1 MGDIRMVFNAATFS
15 CDFAMAGPG
24 LVLGNELESA
34 VLISLFTDALADPED
49 LLPPGQAID
58 RRGWW
63 ADSYENE
70 QIGSK
75 LWQVFWRQTTQDT
88 LNWARDTAL
97 KALQWML
104 DDQVASDLS
113 VDVQFLGKGRMG
125 IDIVITEPSGQ
136 RSPFSYAWQQE
147 G

>member
-1 MGDIRMVFNAATFS
+1 M
-15 CDFAMAGPG
+15 
-24 LVLGNELESA
+24 LGSELESA

-49 LLPPGQAID
+49 QLPPGQAND

-63 ADSYENE
+63 ADSYETDP
-70 QIGSK
+70 IGSK

-88 LNWARDTAL
+88 LNWARDTVQ

-104 DDQVASDLS
+104 DDNVASDLAI
-113 VDVQFLGKGRMG
+113 DLQFLGKGRMG
-125 IDIVITEPSGQ
+125 MGIVITEPSGQ
-136 RSPFSYAWQQE
+136 RTAFSYAWQQE

>member
-1 MGDIRMVFNAATFS
+1 
-15 CDFAMAGPG
+15 
-24 LVLGNELESA
+24 VLGSELESA

-49 LLPPGQAID
+49 QLPPGQAND

-63 ADSYENE
+63 ADSYETDP
-70 QIGSK
+70 IGSK

-88 LNWARDTAL
+88 LNWARDTVQ

-104 DDQVASDLS
+104 DDNVASDLAI
-113 VDVQFLGKGRMG
+113 DLQFLGKGRMG
-125 IDIVITEPSGQ
+125 MGIVITEPSGQ
-136 RSPFSYAWQQE
+136 RTAFSYAWQQE